1 MVRLFGTQPGEHGG
15 GVMKLRNF
23 SVTAFYI
30 MMVYFIFSYRIAK
43 FLLFDLVAETASY

>member
-1 MVRLFGTQPGEHGG
+1 MPPGEHSK
-15 GVMKLRNF
+15 GVRKLRNF

-30 MMVYFIFSYRIAK
+30 LMVYFIFSYRIAN